1 MKIAT
6 TVSRYLLGATFT
18 LFGLNGFLHFL
29 PQQLPPSPL
38 AQQFIMAAFA
48 SHYMAV
54 VFAVQLVA
62 GVLLLAGRFVPLA
75 LAMLAPVLVN
85 ILDFHITMNPQ
96 GIGPGLFATLLWLVV
111 FFRYRSN
118 FAEVFKPSAT
128 IAEARQ

>member
-1 MKIAT
+1 MKIAAAI
-6 TVSRYLLGATFT
+6 SRYLLGAMFT

-38 AQQFIMAAFA
+38 AQQFITAAFA
-48 SHYMAV
+48 SHYMTV

-85 ILDFHITMNPQ
+85 ILDFHITMNPE
-96 GIGPGLFATLLWLVV
+96 GIGPGLVATLLWFVL

>member
-1 MKIAT
+1 MKIAAAI
-6 TVSRYLLGATFT
+6 SRFLLGAMFT

-48 SHYMAV
+48 SHYLAV
-54 VFAVQLVA
+54 VFAVQLAA

-75 LAMLAPVLVN
+75 LALLAPVLVN
-85 ILDFHITMNPQ
+85 ILDFHLTMNPQ
-96 GIGPGLFATLLWLVV
+96 GIGPGLFATLLWLIL

-118 FAEVFKPSAT
+118 FTDVFKQYAT